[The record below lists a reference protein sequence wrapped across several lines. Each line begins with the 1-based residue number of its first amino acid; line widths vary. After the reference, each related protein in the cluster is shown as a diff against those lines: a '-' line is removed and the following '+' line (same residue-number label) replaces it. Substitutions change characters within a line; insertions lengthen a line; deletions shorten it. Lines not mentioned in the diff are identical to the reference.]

1 MDAKQVQSGK
11 NKKDDKIQPKP
22 TRRMPIRAKPYK
34 HQIAAFNF
42 AMEVLLLGKEGK
54 ADDG

>member
-11 NKKDDKIQPKP
+11 NKKDDKIQPKS

-42 AMEVLLLGKEGK
+42 AMEVLLGKEGK

>member
-1 MDAKQVQSGK
+1 MNAMQVHKNK
-11 NKKDDKIQPKP
+11 NKKDDKIQPKL

-42 AMEVLLLGKEGK
+42 AMEVLLGKEGK
-54 ADDG
+54 ANDG